1 MLDDEK
7 GDFVGTAVR
16 EVSILGSWLLNTTCT
31 KILNLHVTTG
41 NKPPLYW
48 SCFCLVLVQIEQ
60 AIIQIK
66 KICHW
71 HAFLQYTAIINLP
84 PCIWFG

>member
-16 EVSILGSWLLNTTCT
+16 EVSILGAWLLNTTCT

-66 KICHW
+66 KNIPLACLFAIYCH
-71 HAFLQYTAIINLP
+71 H
-84 PCIWFG
+84 

>member
-1 MLDDEK
+1 MLELPAGMLDDEN

-60 AIIQIK
+60 AIIHH
-66 KICHW
+66 CSSWNSHE
-71 HAFLQYTAIINLP
+71 FV
-84 PCIWFG
+84 

>member
-48 SCFCLVLVQIEQ
+48 SCFCLVLFQIEQ
-60 AIIQIK
+60 TIIQ
-66 KICHW
+66 
-71 HAFLQYTAIINLP
+71 
-84 PCIWFG
+84 